1 MLMEVDCEEL
11 VTLSSVARVRKFLST
26 REQMFKEL
34 LSFVGLKSPA
44 RFIQG
49 YG

>member
-1 MLMEVDCEEL
+1 MEVDSEKL
-11 VTLSSVARVRKFLST
+11 DNLSSVARARKFLST